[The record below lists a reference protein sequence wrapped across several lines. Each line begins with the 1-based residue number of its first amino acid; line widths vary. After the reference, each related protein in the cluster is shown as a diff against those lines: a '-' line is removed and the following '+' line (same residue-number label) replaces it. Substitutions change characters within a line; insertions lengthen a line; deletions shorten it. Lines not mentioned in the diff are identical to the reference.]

1 MAHLYVGNP
10 ARLDP
15 TLRLAL
21 ATLPDD
27 YWVFAEFSIDRNID
41 CFICRAAEPDAA
53 HTSTLIALE
62 LKCLA
67 QPVRGDVDGPWEHR
81 DDSGAWVPLPP
92 ATARAINPYRQAV
105 DAAEAVTAYLWNQQP
120 RYRQGATLPRQAYR
134 VWPDLLLL
142 SPEGVM
148 HQLPLRPRTGYGHW
162 YTRLDP
168 WLAHVQA
175 WTSRA
180 EVRLSSTE
188 LAALAALLG
197 LQKVQSA
204 PQPAPSPNDSLTP
217 LSAKLVAFEQRLA
230 ALEQC
235 LAAFEGPSPAPATP
249 ATTAPRPRPIDA
261 TTAPG
266 RQSGATLLPFRPPTL
281 SAPAPTVRTMTTIDR
296 ALTDTERLALVTAL
310 TGLTA
315 PAVVPAVVDA
325 MNGVLGYCLKERAYN
340 GFGSATVLLAR
351 ARAEGLVTDGPPHGT
366 QTTVALTP
374 QGQALTG
381 LKQHGAFFSLDRRNG

>member
-41 CFICRAAEPDAA
+41 CFICRAAEPDAPY
-53 HTSTLIALE
+53 TSTLIALE

-67 QPVRGDVDGPWEHR
+67 QPVRGDVDGPWDRR

-148 HQLPLRPRTGYGHW
+148 HQLPLRPRTGYGLW

-180 EVRLSSTE
+180 EVRLSPAE
-188 LAALAALLG
+188 LTALAALLG

-204 PQPAPSPNDSLTP
+204 PQLTPSRNDSLTP
-217 LSAKLVAFEQRLA
+217 LGAELVAFAQRLTALEQRLA
-230 ALEQC
+230 A
-235 LAAFEGPSPAPATP
+235 FEGRSLAPATAAP
-249 ATTAPRPRPIDA
+249 QPRPVDA
-261 TTAPG
+261 TTAPV
-266 RQSGATLLPFRPPTL
+266 RQSGATLLPFRPPTR
-281 SAPAPTVRTMTTIDR
+281 SAPASTARTMPTADR
-296 ALTDTERLALVTAL
+296 ALTDPERLALVTAL
-310 TGLTA
+310 TSLTA

-340 GFGSATVLLAR
+340 GFGSATALLAR

-366 QTTVALTP
+366 QATVALTP
-374 QGQALTG
+374 QGQALAG
-381 LKQHGAFFSLDRRNG
+381 LTQHRAFFSLDRRNG